1 MASSRFTFTA
11 EVWEHA
17 GAGSWHFVSLPEDV
31 ADEIEERY
39 GHRTGGF
46 GAVKVRVTIGGSTWS
61 TSVFPDKSRGT
72 YILPVKKPVRVV
84 EDLGAG
90 SRPRIEMAVTL

>member
-1 MASSRFTFTA
+1 MAGSRFSFTA
-11 EVWEHA
+11 RVWEHI
-17 GAGSWHFVSLPEDV
+17 GAASWHFVALPEDV

-39 GHRTGGF
+39 GHRAGGF

-72 YILPVKKPVRVV
+72 YILPVKKPVRLA
-84 EDLGAG
+84 EDLEAG
-90 SRPRIEMAVTL
+90 SRPRIELEVTL